1 MEYRFFTGE
10 VWQEQALIWER
21 ARLNEDILKETFQ
34 ANLPTAEAFRDI
46 LIEHYEDEETAY
58 RRFIRS
64 LGLVQGKAYILG
76 IQFERPERLHY
87 DKSRRDL
94 QVYEYGMK
102 AQARGMTL
110 DKARRFA
117 IKALKLKDVSTQSW
131 HDAYKRGFE
140 LSHPGEEFGTKTSR
154 KQRDI
159 HLPEPLACEECTMK
173 DTPECIAT
181 QKISYAALMF
191 AQPCPL
197 VEKQLA
203 FLTPADREGHADF
216 SDHEPFLESEDLDPT
231 E

>member
-1 MEYRFFTGE
+1 MEYSFFTGK

-21 ARLNEDILKETFQ
+21 ARLNERILKETFQ

-46 LIEHYEDEETAY
+46 LIEHYEDEEPAY
-58 RRFIRS
+58 RQFLYS
-64 LGLVQGKAYILG
+64 LGLLQGKAYMLG

-87 DKSRRDL
+87 EKLRRDL

-154 KQRDI
+154 KRRDI
-159 HLPEPLACEECTMK
+159 HLPEPLACEECEKK
-173 DTPECIAT
+173 DTAECMAT

-191 AQPCPL
+191 SQPCPF
-197 VEKQLA
+197 VEKQLSY
-203 FLTPADREGHADF
+203 LTPSDSEGHADF
-216 SDHEPFLESEDLDPT
+216 SDYEPFLESEDLDPT